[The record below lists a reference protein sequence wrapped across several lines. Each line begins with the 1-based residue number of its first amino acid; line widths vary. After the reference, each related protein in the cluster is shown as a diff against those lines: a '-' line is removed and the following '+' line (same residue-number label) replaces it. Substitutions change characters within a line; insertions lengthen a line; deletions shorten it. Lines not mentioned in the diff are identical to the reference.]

1 MKSNEFLKEI
11 EESGVFFKNFDEI
24 YKEFQHFQKLAIE
37 TLNEFHRVCEKNKIL
52 YQLAYGSLLGAVRDG
67 GQIPWDYDVD
77 VFVFF
82 NERKKLIEALK
93 KDLDEKFYF
102 YCPEVDEK
110 CRHFFIRIAPKG
122 YRTEVLHL
130 DVFYLTGTPNNKS
143 ERDIFI
149 KKIKE
154 LSRKRYQKL
163 VKFKGE
169 TLNWKIFFKK
179 VIGKLKT
186 LNYNYDI
193 EYDKYSKLCKLYS
206 AKESDIIVTADIF
219 SDWYEFSYDLF
230 KESKL
235 IKTDIGE
242 LRIPKNY
249 DKILKIIYG
258 DYHKVVSL
266 DKRINE
272 VMLHYNSLKK
282 NALIK

>member
-1 MKSNEFLKEI
+1 MKSNEFLKEV
-11 EESGVFFKNFDEI
+11 EESGAFSKNFDEI

-52 YQLAYGSLLGAVRDG
+52 YQLAYGSLLGAVRNG

-82 NERKKLIEALK
+82 NEREKLIEALK
-93 KDLDEKFYF
+93 KDLDERFYF
-102 YCPEVDEK
+102 YCPEVDKK
-110 CRHFFIRIAPKG
+110 CRHFFIRVAPKG

-154 LSRKRYQKL
+154 ISEKRYQKL
-163 VKFKGE
+163 VKFGGE
-169 TLNWKIFFKK
+169 TLNWKIFLKK
-179 VIGKLKT
+179 MFGKLRT
-186 LNYNYDI
+186 LDYNLNVNHNEYLRLCNIYSI
-193 EYDKYSKLCKLYS
+193 EN
-206 AKESDIIVTADIF
+206 SDVITTADSF
-219 SDWYEFSYDLF
+219 SDWYEFNYNML
-230 KESKL
+230 KETEL

-258 DYHKVVSL
+258 DYYKVAPL
-266 DKRINE
+266 NKRIDE
-272 VMLHYNSLKK
+272 IMVHYNSLKRY
-282 NALIK
+282 ALKK